1 MPRKLDQP
9 LDGTMSFGDHLEEL
23 RRRILLGLVI
33 PGPLAIVLFMVSNT
47 LIDWLKLPVLRMLIA
62 NGLPP
67 QLQVLTPTEAIMV
80 QVKVSMIAA
89 IVLSAPWI
97 LYQAWKF
104 VEPGLYAHERRFVH
118 FLLPLSAVL
127 TILGLALMYFVML
140 PLMLRV
146 LILIGV
152 GMQGAPVQPPL
163 DPRIAELMKSHPVLH
178 VVTEQPATST
188 PAPTMGEVWLTWPAM
203 DLYAAVADPNG
214 AVQVLPVPRA
224 ATTSVQQMYRLSEYI
239 NLVLMLMLAI
249 AIAFQ
254 MPLVI
259 VLLGWMGLASPR
271 WLREKRKYALM
282 VCAVLAVIIT
292 PPDVISMLIMLVP
305 LYGLYELGIVLLRI
319 APASAV
325 AEGRVFSLRR
335 IQRRKPDQKASGSS
349 GGAGGADKRREPMD
363 QPRQPA
369 HMETT
374 VPRSRRRDEPL
385 DEGADG
391 GEDNP

>member
-9 LDGTMSFGDHLEEL
+9 LDGTMSFGEHLEEL
-23 RRRILLGLVI
+23 RRRVLLGLVV
-33 PGPLAIVLFMVSNT
+33 PLPLAVVLFMFSNT
-47 LIDWLKLPVLRMLIA
+47 LIQWLKLPVLRMLVA

-127 TILGLALMYFVML
+127 TVAGLALMYFVML

-152 GMQGAPVQPPL
+152 GMQGAPVQPAL
-163 DPRIAELMKSHPVLH
+163 DPRITELMKSHPVLH
-178 VVTEQPATST
+178 IVTEQPT
-188 PAPTMGEVWLTWPAM
+188 APTTGVPGEVWLTWPAM
-203 DLYAAVADPNG
+203 DLFAAVADPNG
-214 AVQVLPVPRA
+214 AVVTLPVPRA
-224 ATTSVQQMYRLSEYI
+224 SATSVQQMYRLSEYI

-259 VLLGWMGLASPR
+259 VLLGWMGLASPH
-271 WLREKRKYALM
+271 WLRTKRKYALM

-292 PPDVISMLIMLVP
+292 PPDVISMLIMLLP

-335 IQRRKPDQKASGSS
+335 FRPRKSDKRNS
-349 GGAGGADKRREPMD
+349 GGSGGSDKRREPVD

-369 HMETT
+369 HTEMT
-374 VPRSRRRDEPL
+374 VPRGRGPDETPS
-385 DEGADG
+385 EPADG